1 MARMSVPDLHSKAFT
16 CGLSVLIDLY
26 YTSGTCW
33 LGRETVQI
41 IHCSKSDNSHNQSV
55 CFTFWLWHMSLPYK
69 DASFSS
75 LSNIQC
81 QGRKGTKATQKE
93 ADTHRTRSCFGNGG
107 QNPLYPKSNSSV
119 QTQLSLSYWLK
130 EKKVHHTAIL
140 GLAQTDWERAKNYPT
155 KAQHSYRRDVSLFQ
169 FIDGVD

>member
-1 MARMSVPDLHSKAFT
+1 MARMSAPDLHSKAFT
-16 CGLSVLIDLY
+16 RWLSVLIDLY

-81 QGRKGTKATQKE
+81 QGRKGIKATQKE
-93 ADTHRTRSCFGNGG
+93 ADYRWTRSCFGNGG
-107 QNPLYPKSNSSV
+107 QILLYSKSYQSV
-119 QTQLSLSYWLK
+119 QAQLSLSYWLK
-130 EKKVHHTAIL
+130 KKVHHSAIL
-140 GLAQTDWERAKNYPT
+140 GLTPTDWERAKNYPT
-155 KAQHSYRRDVSLFQ
+155 KAQHSYHRDVSLFQ

>member
-1 MARMSVPDLHSKAFT
+1 MARMSAPDLHSKAFT
-16 CGLSVLIDLY
+16 CRLSVLIDLY

-81 QGRKGTKATQKE
+81 QGRKGIKATQKE
-93 ADTHRTRSCFGNGG
+93 ADYHRTRSCFSDGN
-107 QNPLYPKSNSSV
+107 QIQLKSKSYQSI
-119 QTQLSLSYWLK
+119 QAQLSLSYWLK
-130 EKKVHHTAIL
+130 KKVHHSAIL
-140 GLAQTDWERAKNYPT
+140 GLTATDRERAKNYPT

-169 FIDGVD
+169 FVDGVD

>member
-1 MARMSVPDLHSKAFT
+1 MARMSAPDLHSKAFT
-16 CGLSVLIDLY
+16 RGLSVLIDLY

-55 CFTFWLWHMSLPYK
+55 CFTFWLWHMSLLYK

-81 QGRKGTKATQKE
+81 QGRKGIKATQKVE
-93 ADTHRTRSCFGNGG
+93 DYSRTRSCFSNGG
-107 QNPLYPKSNSSV
+107 QILVYSKSYQSI
-119 QTQLSLSYWLK
+119 QAQLSLSYWLK
-130 EKKVHHTAIL
+130 KKVHHSAIL
-140 GLAQTDWERAKNYPT
+140 DLTPTDWERAKNYPT

>member
-1 MARMSVPDLHSKAFT
+1 MARMSAPDLHSKAFT
-16 CGLSVLIDLY
+16 RGLSVLIDLY

-55 CFTFWLWHMSLPYK
+55 CFTFWLWHMSLLYK

-81 QGRKGTKATQKE
+81 QGRKGIKATQKVE
-93 ADTHRTRSCFGNGG
+93 DCRRTRVVLVMEARSWSTLSPY
-107 QNPLYPKSNSSV
+107 QSI
-119 QTQLSLSYWLK
+119 QAQLSLSYWLK
-130 EKKVHHTAIL
+130 KKVHHSAIL
-140 GLAQTDWERAKNYPT
+140 GLTPTDRERANNYPT
-155 KAQHSYRRDVSLFQ
+155 KAQHSYRREVYLFQ
-169 FIDGVD
+169 FIDVVD